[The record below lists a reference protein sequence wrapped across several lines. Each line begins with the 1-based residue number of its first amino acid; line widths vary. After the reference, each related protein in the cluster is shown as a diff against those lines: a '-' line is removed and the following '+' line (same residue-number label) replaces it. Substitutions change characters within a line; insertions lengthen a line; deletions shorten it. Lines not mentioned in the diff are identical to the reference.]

1 MDWNYVNTLL
11 SVIHQAAAA
20 GPKFQAIASSATDE
34 LMAYVANPTPAEEE
48 TTEDE

>member
-20 GPKFQAIASSATDE
+20 GPKYAQIASAADAE
-34 LMAYVANPTPAEEE
+34 LQAYFAQPTPTEEDQA
-48 TTEDE
+48 DE